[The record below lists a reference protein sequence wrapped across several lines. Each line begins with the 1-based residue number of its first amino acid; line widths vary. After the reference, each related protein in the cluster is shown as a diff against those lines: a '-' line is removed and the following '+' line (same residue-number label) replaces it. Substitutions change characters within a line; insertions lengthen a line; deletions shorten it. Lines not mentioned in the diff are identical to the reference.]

1 MCQALDT
8 QCLLVS
14 ELIPAAAQP
23 HTGTYTY
30 ADADTFTHVHAH
42 RTHRNTQISTL
53 MCKVHTQMSTHTH
66 SCRLAEMCTH
76 SHTES
81 VSCAQH
87 MPHIQTY
94 TCRDRLVPHTNILQE
109 QSGEQWGTKSHK
121 GGRDIRHI
129 SDFQRPGSPARRPG
143 WLSGTE

>member
-23 HTGTYTY
+23 HTCTYTY

-42 RTHRNTQISTL
+42 RTHRNTQTSTL
-53 MCKVHTQMSTHTH
+53 MCKVHTQMSTHTL
-66 SCRLAEMCTH
+66 SCRHAEMCTH

-94 TCRDRLVPHTNILQE
+94 TGPPPHILQE
-109 QSGEQWGTKSHK
+109 QQGEQWGTKSHK

-129 SDFQRPGSPARRPG
+129 SDFLRLRSPAQRPG